1 MEARTMTI
9 QRLLSGL
16 VNENQDCFLP
26 VKLKYKYLLGLDILA
41 RPIGVLHL
49 QTPVLHHLTPP
60 TPAEF

>member
-1 MEARTMTI
+1 MQTN
-9 QRLLSGL
+9 L
-16 VNENQDCFLP
+16 NEGSSKRVSEIVQFI
-26 VKLKYKYLLGLDILA
+26 YLLGLDILA